1 MKLLRTTA
9 LAAALMTAAVSS
21 LATPAQAR
29 GWGWRGG
36 WGWGGPALGFAAG
49 ALVGWRLRSAI
60 LRLRLP
66 CLWLWLWLP
75 WLPLWLR
82 LPGLRLWL
90 PGFQGII
97 RLLPV
102 TSHKRPD

>member
-1 MKLLRTTA
+1 MRILRTTA

-49 ALVGWRLRSAI
+49 ALVAGAFAAPYYINIYGDGYGYGYPVYGYGYGYRGYRYGYGY
-60 LRLRLP
+60 
-66 CLWLWLWLP
+66 
-75 WLPLWLR
+75 
-82 LPGLRLWL
+82 PGYGYGYPAFRGLYGYYR
-90 PGFQGII
+90 
-97 RLLPV
+97 
-102 TSHKRPD
+102 